1 MRPASSVDTLERIPH
16 RGQAPAR
23 AATFIRAAESAAASG
38 CRDQIYMN
46 LMHSLN
52 LNARITRTRERFTTN
67 VCGRKR
73 LSRHITDCLVC
84 ATQLRSDDEIFDM
97 RFIFWL
103 DWPIVASTRCVPL
116 KGFELSYT
124 FDHTPHRLYFCS
136 AAGPWS
142 TVITCSPAI
151 DGDPFPVLRVSP
163 MALASRRCSS
173 RSSKT
178 DACDASH
185 LAEKV
190 TAGEHRFRSATSR
203 EVRIG
208 RAVRGRDSMWGCR
221 TRRPPACL
229 YNS

>member
-1 MRPASSVDTLERIPH
+1 
-16 RGQAPAR
+16 
-23 AATFIRAAESAAASG
+23 
-38 CRDQIYMN
+38 MN

-97 RFIFWL
+97 RFIFGL
-103 DWPIVASTRCVPL
+103 DWPVVASTRCVPL

-151 DGDPFPVLRVSP
+151 DGDPFPMLRVSP
-163 MALASRRCSS
+163 RALR
-173 RSSKT
+173 
-178 DACDASH
+178 H
-185 LAEKV
+185 G
-190 TAGEHRFRSATSR
+190 AGEPPLLVAKLENRCLRRIPFGREGHCWRASLSLGDKPRGAHWACGPRPWLHVGMPHTAATGVFVQLMNCSFLYSGLCRVPHVQCMGLCLRFC
-203 EVRIG
+203 
-208 RAVRGRDSMWGCR
+208 D
-221 TRRPPACL
+221 RRHSFHCIL
-229 YNS
+229 LS

>member
-1 MRPASSVDTLERIPH
+1 MK
-16 RGQAPAR
+16 
-23 AATFIRAAESAAASG
+23 
-38 CRDQIYMN
+38 

-124 FDHTPHRLYFCS
+124 FDHTPHRLYFCF

-151 DGDPFPVLRVSP
+151 DGDPFPMLRVSP
-163 MALASRRCSS
+163 RALRHGAGEPPLLVAKLENRCLRRG
-173 RSSKT
+173 
-178 DACDASH
+178 AH
-185 LAEKV
+185 LAEKA

-203 EVRIG
+203 EARVG
-208 RAVRGRDSMWGCR
+208 RPVRGRGSTWGCR
-221 TRRPPACL
+221 TRRPPAPL
-229 YNS
+229 DNS

>member
-1 MRPASSVDTLERIPH
+1 MLSNSTD
-16 RGQAPAR
+16 
-23 AATFIRAAESAAASG
+23 

-52 LNARITRTRERFTTN
+52 LNARITLTRERFTTN

-73 LSRHITDCLVC
+73 LSRHITDCLFC

-97 RFIFWL
+97 RFIFGL
-103 DWPIVASTRCVPL
+103 DWPVVASARCVPL
-116 KGFELSYT
+116 KRFASSLAPLIIPCIA
-124 FDHTPHRLYFCS
+124 FIS
-136 AAGPWS
+136 ALRQAHAPQS
-142 TVITCSPAI
+142 SPAHPPLTGI
-151 DGDPFPVLRVSP
+151 PSPCSGRVP
-163 MALASRRCSS
+163 ARFAMALASRRCSS

-185 LAEKV
+185 LAEKA

-203 EVRIG
+203 EARVG
-208 RAVRGRDSMWGCR
+208 RPVRGRGSTWGCR